1 MFCALHVIVAFG
13 VLLVVCSLTRAN
25 AVRLRVQ
32 LRPSP
37 IQIFRPSCR
46 FLSVSKPR
54 SPRQFSLPLELAA
67 ACMCSMLLS
76 LSAAPA
82 LEKSPPSF
90 SPSFIR
96 LLALQ
101 CCKPKPPRVVSPAYV
116 PQERERERVKCSAI
130 HPFSSKIREFGSSLS
145 HKISVNSQQ

>member
-1 MFCALHVIVAFG
+1 MSRITSKIWKYKPIMLCALHVVVAFG
-13 VLLVVCSLTRAN
+13 VLLVVCSLVRAN

-46 FLSVSKPR
+46 FLFFFSFLSVAKPR
-54 SPRQFSLPLELAA
+54 SPRQFFPRSLELAA
-67 ACMCSMLLS
+67 ACMCSTLLS
-76 LSAAPA
+76 LSAVPA

-101 CCKPKPPRVVSPAYV
+101 RCKPKPPRVVSPACV
-116 PQERERERVKCSAI
+116 PQERERER
-130 HPFSSKIREFGSSLS
+130 E
-145 HKISVNSQQ
+145 

>member
-1 MFCALHVIVAFG
+1 MFCALHVVVAFG
-13 VLLVVCSLTRAN
+13 VLLVVCSLVRII
-25 AVRLRVQ
+25 AVRLHVQ

-37 IQIFRPSCR
+37 VQIFRPSCR
-46 FLSVSKPR
+46 FLFFFSFSLYCQAPESSPVFPR
-54 SPRQFSLPLELAA
+54 SLELAA
-67 ACMCSMLLS
+67 ACMCSTLLS

-101 CCKPKPPRVVSPAYV
+101 RCKPKPPRVVSPACV
-116 PQERERERVKCSAI
+116 PQERERE
-130 HPFSSKIREFGSSLS
+130 
-145 HKISVNSQQ
+145 

>member
-13 VLLVVCSLTRAN
+13 VLLVVCSLVRAN

-37 IQIFRPSCR
+37 VQIFWPSCR
-46 FLSVSKPR
+46 FLFFFSFLSVAKPR

-67 ACMCSMLLS
+67 ACMCSTLPS
-76 LSAAPA
+76 LSAVPA

-101 CCKPKPPRVVSPAYV
+101 RCKPKPPREVFPCLRPAR
-116 PQERERERVKCSAI
+116 ERERES
-130 HPFSSKIREFGSSLS
+130 EG
-145 HKISVNSQQ
+145 